1 MTKQYFDD
9 DETYFETSNDT
20 ENLMMLNT
28 KISRL
33 EFDLTETDKNIVKL
47 NVKIENL
54 TKIVELLRELQSAEA
69 FKLQKVV

>member
-1 MTKQYFDD
+1 
-9 DETYFETSNDT
+9 
-20 ENLMMLNT
+20 
-28 KISRL
+28 L

>member
-54 TKIVELLRELQSAEA
+54 TKIVELLRELQSADA
-69 FKLQKVV
+69 FKSQKVV